1 MPTHYSFKVGNGLAS
16 LSQQYE
22 RVSQLTGEQLAKL
35 RTPAPDKPKL
45 TPQLEAQ
52 ARQLVDALDERG
64 AWVEDGRLRYHGD
77 ADDTRR
83 VIDSSTFIKNLGV
96 LSRYVGSIGR

>member
-1 MPTHYSFKVGNGLAS
+1 

-22 RVSQLTGEQLAKL
+22 RLSQLTGEQLAKF
-35 RTPAPDKPKL
+35 RAPAPDKLKV
-45 TPQLEAQ
+45 TSQLEAQ
-52 ARQLVDALDERG
+52 ARQLVAALDERG

-96 LSRYVGSIGR
+96 LSRYVEALKR